1 MGVDSVLTP
10 FLPSNS
16 ILDEES
22 QDFLKITN
30 EELDKRMNEPLWV
43 MTDALLYLH
52 GYKSNLHD
60 DEKIRFLRFKPTVQK
75 TRIYILDAQKT
86 KALELY
92 DYRVEPMTKPD
103 TDDFEKQRDAP
114 FYASRVKPKD
124 FVEWAKTLPV
134 EFPVLDQFEEKN
146 PKPLSDR
153 ERTSLLKMVI
163 GMAIDGYGYNPK
175 AKRSPIAGEIT
186 SALQLRGISLDED
199 TIRKWLKEAAQHL
212 PSDCDA
218 S

>member
-1 MGVDSVLTP
+1 MSDVLSP
-10 FLPSNS
+10 FLPSNNKP
-16 ILDEES
+16 DQEWEHF
-22 QDFLKITN
+22 DKISSA
-30 EELDKRMNEPLWV
+30 EFYQRLNEPLWV

-52 GYKSNLHD
+52 GYKTNLHD
-60 DEKIRFLRFKPTVQK
+60 DIKIRFLRFKPTVQK
-75 TRIYILDAQKT
+75 ARTYILDAQKT

-92 DYRVEPMTKPD
+92 DYRVEAITKPD

-124 FVEWAKTLPV
+124 FVEWAKTLPIK
-134 EFPVLDQFEEKN
+134 FPMLDLFEDKN
-146 PKPLSDR
+146 SKSLSDK

-163 GMAIDGYGYNPK
+163 GMAIEGYGYDPK
-175 AKRSPIAGEIT
+175 ARRSPIAGEIA

-199 TIRKWLKEAAQHL
+199 TVRKWLKEAAQHL
-212 PSDCDA
+212 PSDWNA

>member
-1 MGVDSVLTP
+1 MSDVLTP
-10 FLPSNS
+10 FLPNNNKP
-16 ILDEES
+16 DEEW
-22 QDFLKITN
+22 QDFIKITS
-30 EELDKRMNEPLWV
+30 EEFYKRLNEPLWA

-52 GYKSNLHD
+52 GYKTNLHD
-60 DEKIRFLRFKPTVQK
+60 DDKIRFLRFKPTVQK
-75 TRIYILDAQKT
+75 ARTYILDAQKT

-92 DYRVEPMTKPD
+92 DYRVESLTKPD

-124 FVEWAKTLPV
+124 FVEWAKTLPIK
-134 EFPVLDQFEEKN
+134 FPMLDIFEEKN
-146 PKPLSDR
+146 PKPLSDK

-163 GMAIDGYGYNPK
+163 GMAVDTYGYDPK
-175 AKRSPIAGEIT
+175 TKRSPIAGEIA

-212 PSDCDA
+212 PSDQGA